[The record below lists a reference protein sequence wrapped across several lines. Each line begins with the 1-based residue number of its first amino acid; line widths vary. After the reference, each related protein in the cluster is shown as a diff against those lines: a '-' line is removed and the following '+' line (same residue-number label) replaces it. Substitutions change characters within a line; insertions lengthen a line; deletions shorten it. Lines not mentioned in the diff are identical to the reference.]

1 MMIFAGADL
10 IKSALNHALGQR
22 EWTAGPP
29 DDVRFSLFFHCF
41 SLFFHCF
48 FTVFSLSFTVFQIV
62 DTELRR
68 SCLRDQRSEIGIV
81 EAVIEQEMTNF
92 EQKPTNSGFTN
103 DGLCILNAKND
114 GFSTKDDGF
123 VGDEQMRRGD
133 S

>member
-48 FTVFSLSFTVFQIV
+48 FIEFYCLSDCRHGAEKVLP
-62 DTELRR
+62 EG
-68 SCLRDQRSEIGIV
+68 SALRDRDCG
-81 EAVIEQEMTNF
+81 
-92 EQKPTNSGFTN
+92 SG
-103 DGLCILNAKND
+103 D
-114 GFSTKDDGF
+114 
-123 VGDEQMRRGD
+123 
-133 S
+133 